1 MEFKDYYRILG
12 VDRDADQKAIAA
24 AFRRLAR
31 QYHPDVNRTREAE
44 EKFKEINEAYQV
56 LGDPQRRAR
65 YDQMYDAYRR
75 GGVDWQQVF
84 GAPGA
89 PGGWTVTV
97 GGDVDLEDLLAG
109 MGFSDFFRR
118 FFGADF
124 AEARRAGRAGRR
136 RVGVEEA
143 AGAPPAPAAT
153 VTVTLEEAFTGTRKS
168 VVVPLNGA
176 SRRFDVSIPPGVR
189 DGQRIRLPGALEGQD
204 VYLVVQVQPHP
215 VFARQEDHVV
225 VEVPVTPSEAVLGAR
240 IEVPTL
246 EGKVEMVLPPGTQNG
261 QTFRL
266 RGLGMPRRE
275 GGRGDQLVRV
285 KVVVPTDPT
294 PRERQ
299 LYEELARLRRD
310 NPRASWGCR

>member
-56 LGDPQRRAR
+56 LSDPQRRAR

-84 GAPGA
+84 SGA
-89 PGGWTVTV
+89 PGGWTVTF
-97 GGDVDLEDLLAG
+97 GGDVDVEDLLAG
-109 MGFSDFFRR
+109 MGFSDFFAR

-124 AEARRAGRAGRR
+124 LRSARPGRAGRR
-136 RVGVEEA
+136 QVRVEEA
-143 AGAPPAPAAT
+143 SGPPPAPTAT
-153 VTVTLEEAFTGTRKS
+153 VSVTLEEAYAGARKP
-168 VVVPLNGA
+168 VVVHLNGA

-189 DGQRIRLPGALEGQD
+189 DGQRIRLPGALDGQD

-215 VFARQEDHVV
+215 VFARQDDHVV

-246 EGKVEMVLPPGTQNG
+246 EGKVEMVLPPGTQTG

-285 KVVVPTDPT
+285 KVVVPADPT

-310 NPRASWGCR
+310 NPRAPWGCR

>member
-1 MEFKDYYRILG
+1 MEFKDYYQILG
-12 VDRDADQKAIAA
+12 VDRHADQKTIAA

-31 QYHPDVNRTREAE
+31 RYHPDINKTREAE

-56 LGDPQRRAR
+56 LGDPERRAR

-75 GGVDWQQVF
+75 GGVDWQQLF

-89 PGGWTVTV
+89 PGGWTVTF
-97 GGDVDLEDLLAG
+97 GEGLDLEDLLAG
-109 MGFSDFFRR
+109 MGFSDFFAR

-124 AEARRAGRAGRR
+124 LGSRRPGRPGRR
-136 RVGVEEA
+136 RVGVQEGA
-143 AGAPPAPAAT
+143 AAPAGPTAA
-153 VTVTLEEAFTGTRKS
+153 VSITLEEAFAGTRKS
-168 VVVPLNGA
+168 VVVHLNGT

-189 DGQRIRLPGALEGQD
+189 DGQRIRLPGALDGQD
-204 VYLVVQVQPHP
+204 VYLVVQVQSHP
-215 VFARQEDHVV
+215 LFVRQDDHIL

-246 EGKVEMVLPPGTQNG
+246 DGKVEMVLPPGTQNG

-285 KVVVPTDPT
+285 KVVLPTDLT

-310 NPRASWGCR
+310 NPRAAMGCR